1 MVLHVLFIQLH
12 HVRMGPATPGSSAED
27 PFRARPGRQVSE
39 VCHICSL
46 RSKRLATA
54 TQKSWKT
61 V

>member
-39 VCHICSL
+39 LCHICSV

-54 TQKSWKT
+54 YSEIGKT